1 MIIENSGLNGLTSE
15 LGFLDE
21 VTTNIGFFRGAW
33 DYTRATYDFKI
44 EDAENTY
51 YLRINTRAVEGKLEN
66 PHAILNVEH
75 VYLGRWTFPHG
86 VEYET
91 PVPAHILKTAEQT
104 LASLK
109 ASLN

>member
-15 LGFLDE
+15 LGLLDE
-21 VTTNIGFFRGAW
+21 VSTKVGFYRGPW
-33 DYTRATYDFKI
+33 DYTRATYDYKI

-66 PHAILNVEH
+66 PHAILNIEH
-75 VYLGRWTFPHG
+75 VYLGRATFPHG
-86 VEYET
+86 VEYESAM
-91 PVPAHILKTAEQT
+91 PSHIVKIAEQT

>member
-1 MIIENSGLNGLTSE
+1 MIIENSGLNGFISE

-21 VTTNIGFFRGAW
+21 ATTKIGFFRGAW

-66 PHAILNVEH
+66 PHAVLNVEH
-75 VYLGRWTFPHG
+75 VYLGRATFPHG

-91 PVPAHILKTAEQT
+91 AIPSHILKQAEQALT
-104 LASLK
+104 SLK
-109 ASLN
+109 AALN